1 MPKIFKY
8 ETLNLFQSF
17 TVWVYTL
24 FIFFLTSGF
33 AFFTGDPSKTVSAV
47 LSMVVFLLPI
57 IVMIL
62 TIMDY
67 YNSREFI
74 EMLLSYPLSRKSVF
88 LGKFLA
94 LSFVLTVSW
103 TIGYLLPIL
112 LRRWAYDYAIWLY
125 ISGLIISWVCI
136 PLALLFGILNDDKVA
151 GVGLIIGIWLF
162 LTLIYDSLILG
173 ISLSFRDY
181 PVENVVIPM
190 IFLNPIDLARILV
203 VRTMDIAILMGY
215 TGALFET
222 FLRGKIGIILAFLS
236 ISLWVVIPTF
246 LANWIFER
254 KDW

>member
-1 MPKIFKY
+1 MLKIFKY
-8 ETLNLFQSF
+8 EALNLFQSS
-17 TVWVYTL
+17 TIWIYTL
-24 FIFFLTSGF
+24 FVFLLTFGF

-47 LSMVVFLLPI
+47 LSLVVFLLPI

-74 EMLLSYPLSRKSVF
+74 GMILSYPLSRTSVF
-88 LGKFLA
+88 LGKSLA

-103 TIGYLLPIL
+103 TIGYLLPIVV
-112 LRRWAYDYAIWLY
+112 RGWAYDYAIWLY
-125 ISGLIISWVCI
+125 ISGLVITWVCI

-151 GVGLIIGIWLF
+151 GVGLVIGLWLF
-162 LTLIYDSLILG
+162 FTLIYDALILG

-181 PVENVVIPM
+181 PVEKVVIPL
-190 IFLNPIDLARILV
+190 ILLNPIDLARILV
-203 VRTMDIAILMGY
+203 VRNMDIAILMGY

-222 FLRGKIGIILAFLS
+222 FLRGKVGIILALFS
-236 ISLWVVIPTF
+236 ISLWITVPIF
-246 LANWIFER
+246 LANILFNK

>member
-1 MPKIFKY
+1 MLKIFKY
-8 ETLNLFQSF
+8 EVLNLIQGF
-17 TVWVYTL
+17 TIWVYTL
-24 FIFFLTSGF
+24 FIFLLTFGF

-47 LSMVVFLLPI
+47 LSLVVFLLPI

-74 EMLLSYPLSRKSVF
+74 EMLLSYPVSRASVF

-94 LSFVLTVSW
+94 MFFVLTVSW
-103 TIGYLLPIL
+103 TIGYLLPIIV
-112 LRRWAYDYAIWLY
+112 RGWTYDYAIWLY
-125 ISGLIISWVCI
+125 ISGLIVVWVCI

-151 GVGLIIGIWLF
+151 GVGLVIGVWLLF
-162 LTLIYDSLILG
+162 TLIYDALILI
-173 ISLSFRDY
+173 ISLSFRNY
-181 PVENVVIPM
+181 PVEKM
-190 IFLNPIDLARILV
+190 IILLTLLNPIDLARILV

-222 FLRGKIGIILAFLS
+222 FLRGKVGIILALFS
-236 ISLWVVIPTF
+236 ISLWITVPIF
-246 LANWIFER
+246 LANILFNK